1 MNSKTI
7 PFKFQLTFS
16 ALCVL
21 AAGLVLGS
29 SAHAALGE
37 SAQTIT
43 ADAAALLSPA
53 PVHRVVSTTSASS
66 GAPLYTQHE
75 ISLPNNGRAIEW
87 SNAAGIVFAVSWQS
101 PAMPPLT
108 ILLGGTHEAHLRAQA
123 KGRQGGASR
132 SLHQL
137 SANEG
142 DWVMRAQARPRAYG
156 GFAYLRSQVPSE
168 FDLKLLM
175 P

>member
-1 MNSKTI
+1 MNATTKTLCFFVI
-7 PFKFQLTFS
+7 GL
-16 ALCVL
+16 AL
-21 AAGLVLGS
+21 GFN
-29 SAHAALGE
+29 AHAALGE

-43 ADAAALLSPA
+43 ADAAALLSPV
-53 PVHRVVSTTSASS
+53 PVHRVASTTLTSS
-66 GAPLYTQHE
+66 GVPLYTQHE
-75 ISLPNNGRAIEW
+75 ISLSNNGRAIEW

-108 ILLGGTHEAHLRAQA
+108 ILLGSTHEAHLRAQA